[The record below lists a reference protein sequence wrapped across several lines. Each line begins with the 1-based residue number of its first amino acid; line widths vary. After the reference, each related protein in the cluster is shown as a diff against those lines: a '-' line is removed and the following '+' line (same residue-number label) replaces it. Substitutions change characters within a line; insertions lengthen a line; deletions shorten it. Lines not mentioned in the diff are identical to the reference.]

1 MRPGRLGAIAAA
13 VVAAAAAGIAGVSG
27 AAAPAS
33 GPSAASSSPTLL
45 LVAGATGRHAYV
57 VDDAKGVVA
66 RIDVGAAPHG
76 IALAPGGRAF
86 VAAARGVAIV
96 DTRARRR
103 VAFIPYRAAVGP
115 AGTGEYR
122 PGGMGIAAS
131 PDGRFAYV
139 GVHLASGPGRLEVV
153 DVVRRAVVA
162 SVPVGVRPFE
172 VLITPDG
179 RIAAAID
186 HDSYSVTVVD
196 TRTFRSRTLPASPLG
211 PGVFDK
217 PHYGAVA
224 AGGRLVLPFQGRVLL
239 LLDPVTGRSSRLPLT
254 AETHQHGVALT
265 ATGRAVIVGTGPAGS
280 VEGPASLTVVDIET
294 GEERVT
300 PLRRAH
306 ERVAVRADGRRAYLS
321 GGYLLEAGAWD
332 GVSVVDLATGRVVR
346 EIRVP
351 SRPLGIAVLP

>member
-1 MRPGRLGAIAAA
+1 
-13 VVAAAAAGIAGVSG
+13 V
-27 AAAPAS
+27 
-33 GPSAASSSPTLL
+33 
-45 LVAGATGRHAYV
+45 
-57 VDDAKGVVA
+57 
-66 RIDVGAAPHG
+66 
-76 IALAPGGRAF
+76 
-86 VAAARGVAIV
+86 
-96 DTRARRR
+96 
-103 VAFIPYRAAVGP
+103 
-115 AGTGEYR
+115 
-122 PGGMGIAAS
+122 
-131 PDGRFAYV
+131 
-139 GVHLASGPGRLEVV
+139 
-153 DVVRRAVVA
+153 
-162 SVPVGVRPFE
+162 
-172 VLITPDG
+172 
-179 RIAAAID
+179 AAID

-196 TRTFRSRTLPASPLG
+196 TRTLRPRTLPAAPLG
-211 PGVFDK
+211 PGAFDK
-217 PHYGAVA
+217 PHYGAVT